1 MWTRTEISE
10 LAQTLNAF
18 KLEEILN
25 EAELEAIPSTAIP
38 NLRSH
43 LFEPK
48 HNRNVSDFLDGLDI
62 KTSLGKNYN
71 NTERLQ
77 RAGYVCLA

>member
-18 KLEEILN
+18 KLEEIID
-25 EAELEAIPSTAIP
+25 EKELEAIPSTAVP

-48 HNRNVSDFLDGLDI
+48 HNRDVSLKVSDRFHTML
-62 KTSLGKNYN
+62 LGKND
-71 NTERLQ
+71 NTTKYMQ
-77 RAGYVCLA
+77 RT

>member
-10 LAQTLNAF
+10 LAQTLNTF

-25 EAELEAIPSTAIP
+25 ESELEAIPSTAIP

-48 HNRNVSDFLDGLDI
+48 HNRDVSNLIRKLRY
-62 KTSLGKNYN
+62 KNSLGKNYN
-71 NTERLQ
+71 NTEHLQ
-77 RAGYVCLA
+77 RTRYV

>member
-1 MWTRTEISE
+1 MSLFILRMWTRTEISE

-18 KLEEILN
+18 KLDEILN
-25 EAELEAIPSTAIP
+25 ESEIEAIPSTAIP

-48 HNRNVSDFLDGLDI
+48 HNRSVSNFLDSVDI
-62 KTSLGKNYN
+62 KPL
-71 NTERLQ
+71 
-77 RAGYVCLA
+77 